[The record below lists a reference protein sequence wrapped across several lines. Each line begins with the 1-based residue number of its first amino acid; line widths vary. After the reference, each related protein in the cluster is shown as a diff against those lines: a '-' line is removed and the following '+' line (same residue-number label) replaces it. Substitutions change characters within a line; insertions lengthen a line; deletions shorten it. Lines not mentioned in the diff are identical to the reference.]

1 MTEHLSRHG
10 SILIAVTSHAELGDT
25 GRPTGLWME
34 ELAAPYLAFTGA
46 GFDVTI
52 ASPLGGTAPVDP
64 GSLAEGSVTP
74 AVTRFRSDSSAH
86 GLLAST
92 ARLGDIADMSGF
104 DAIYLVGG
112 HGTMWDFTPN
122 ADLGRLLDDATRRD
136 AIIAAV
142 CHGTAGLLTT
152 TTPGSLVR
160 GRTLTGFSDEEEAAV
175 GLTAVVPFL
184 LQTRLAA
191 EGARVQAGPAF
202 QPNIVVDR
210 HLVTGQNPASSAG
223 VAAQILTLLPA
234 LDKEPR

>member
-1 MTEHLSRHG
+1 
-10 SILIAVTSHAELGDT
+10 
-25 GRPTGLWME
+25 
-34 ELAAPYLAFTGA
+34 
-46 GFDVTI
+46 VTI

-122 ADLGRLLDDATRRD
+122 ADLVRLLDDATQRD

-142 CHGTAGLLTT
+142 CHGTAGLLST

-175 GLTAVVPFL
+175 GLITAGNYGQKAVPSDKFTESL
-184 LQTRLAA
+184 HRRPPPMSPAA
-191 EGARVQAGPAF
+191 PS
-202 QPNIVVDR
+202 
-210 HLVTGQNPASSAG
+210 TGSPSC
-223 VAAQILTLLPA
+223 
-234 LDKEPR
+234 